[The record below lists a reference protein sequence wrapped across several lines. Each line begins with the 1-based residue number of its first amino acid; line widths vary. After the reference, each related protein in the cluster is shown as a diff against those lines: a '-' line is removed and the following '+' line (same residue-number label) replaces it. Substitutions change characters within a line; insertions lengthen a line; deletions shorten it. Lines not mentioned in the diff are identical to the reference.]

1 MPTPS
6 RKDFWKTVP
15 LRSGIIFFA
24 GVFCTFATLGV
35 MPDLA
40 RLGGMSPQ
48 RIAVSAL
55 ISGTFA
61 VGYAYAA
68 ISRRWLLFPALF
80 VAQFLTYGTIGR
92 FAAIGAIGPIPK
104 EVDLHATS
112 VRLNYDS
119 IVILVMIV
127 AAYALFITFFQLEGS
142 RYFKAHAEIALAKEI
157 HQQLVP
163 PVNARIGNF
172 EFLGLSVP
180 SGEVGGDLVD
190 VTAQNGRWLAYIAD
204 VSGHGVPSGVLMAMV
219 KSATRMKPNLEAG
232 TSALL
237 REVNKVIF
245 DLEKPNMFVTAACLR
260 FVDANTLEY
269 ALAGHLPILHY
280 RAADKSVAEISSQN
294 VPLGMF
300 ELMEFSSAQ
309 VNVAAG
315 DMLLLITDGLAETD
329 DGKGM
334 EFGIERIKDHLRK
347 SAGAPLKRVVDD
359 MMQQVAQHGRQDD
372 DRSLLLLRKN

>member
-1 MPTPS
+1 MSNIS
-6 RKDFWKTVP
+6 RKEFWKTVP

-35 MPDLA
+35 MPDLP
-40 RLGGMSPQ
+40 RLGTMPPM
-48 RIAVSAL
+48 RIFVSAL
-55 ISGTFA
+55 ISGSFA
-61 VGYAYAA
+61 VGYAYTA
-68 ISRRWLLFPALF
+68 ISRRWVLFPILF
-80 VAQFLTYGTIGR
+80 VLQFFTYGTIGR
-92 FAAIGAIGPIPK
+92 FAAIGTIGPIPK
-104 EVDLHATS
+104 EIDLHATS
-112 VRLNYDS
+112 VRMNYDS

-142 RYFKAHAEIALAKEI
+142 RFFKAHAEIALAKEI

-163 PVNARIGNF
+163 PVSQTIDGF
-172 EFLGLSVP
+172 EFYGLSVP

-190 VTAQNGRWLAYIAD
+190 VTAKDGRWLAYIAD

-219 KSATRMKPNLEAG
+219 KSATRMKPNLETG

-237 REVNKVIF
+237 TEVNKVIF

-260 FVDANTLEY
+260 TIDANTLEY

-280 RAADKSVAEISSQN
+280 RAADQLVVEISNQN

-300 ELMEFSSAQ
+300 EAMEFASAQ
-309 VNVAAG
+309 VSVAPG
-315 DMLLLITDGLAETD
+315 DMLLLITDGIAETA
-329 DGKGM
+329 DGKGA
-334 EFGIERIKDHLRK
+334 EFGIECIKAHLRQN
-347 SAGAPLKRVVDD
+347 AEAPLKTIVDGL
-359 MMQQVAQHGRQDD
+359 MQQVGQHGRQDD